1 MSDKLARMLAAFQPQ
16 ENEGPSKLCTMQE
29 AVSKHVRA
37 GDHIFLSQRG
47 SAGVYEVI
55 RQFWDTKPGFTL
67 SSIMI
72 SDLQFLLAYT
82 GLAKKAITSS
92 LPFGRGPRLQD
103 VLRDKLIET
112 EIWTIHTII
121 LRYMAGGT
129 GVPFLP
135 TRSIIGSFIGSEL
148 SPEVYAEMA
157 APFGDGAKVG
167 LVSALRPDVAIIHGL
182 AADAA
187 GNTVLPPDGTA
198 DCWGARGSSRSTIVS
213 VERVVSTETIRR
225 YSPLVTI
232 PAYMVDAV
240 CEVPMGAH
248 PRELYNGWVTEA
260 EPYVIDSTFTR
271 AFQEALREEDGL
283 NAWIKEWVLD
293 IPSFEAFLD
302 KLGDD
307 RVEQIRATARTQIK
321 EQTLAVPSEQREEYS
336 DLEMMA
342 VAAGRKIEEVVR
354 RGDYRFMQVGPG
366 IALPATF
373 LAYSSLRA
381 QDYDIEVMVG
391 WGHYGYRPHNASLSG
406 LPHLSTPKMFGSMF
420 DMYASLLRGPD
431 SPSLGILGIAEIDK
445 YANINVT
452 RLADGMY
459 LSGGGGHNDCAMGAG
474 EVLVTGR
481 ISPSRF
487 RSELGFITTPGD
499 RVRTVVTDLGV
510 LEKRAGSGELELTSY
525 YGKEGIAEDQAIAA
539 IKEQCGWELK
549 VAADVHR
556 QPPPTREELTVVRLF
571 TQRRGEAEE

>member
-29 AVSKHVRA
+29 AVSKHVKP

-47 SAGVYEVI
+47 NVGVYEVI
-55 RQFWDTKPGFTL
+55 RQFWNTKPGFTL

-72 SDLQFLLAYT
+72 NDLQFLLAYT

-92 LPFGRGPRLQD
+92 LPYGRGPRLRQL
-103 VLRDKLIET
+103 LRDKLIET

-135 TRSIIGSFIGSEL
+135 TRSIIDSFIGSEL

-157 APFGDGAKVG
+157 APFGDEARVG

-187 GNTVLPPDGTA
+187 GNTILPPDGTA

-213 VERVVSTETIRR
+213 VERVVSTERIRR

-240 CEVPMGAH
+240 CQVPLGAH
-248 PRELYNGWVTEA
+248 PRELYNGWVTES

-271 AFQEALREEDGL
+271 AFQQALREEEGL
-283 NAWIKEWVLD
+283 NAWIKEWILD

-321 EQTLAVPSEQREEYS
+321 EQTLSVSSEQSEGYT

-342 VAAGRKIEEVVR
+342 VVAGRKIEEVVR

-381 QDYDIEVMVG
+381 QDYDIEPMVG

-510 LEKRAGSGELELTSY
+510 LEKRSDSRELELTSY
-525 YGKEGIAEDQAIAA
+525 YGKEGIAENQAIAA

-549 VAADVHR
+549 VAADVLR
-556 QPPPTREELTVVRLF
+556 QPPPSAEELTVVRLF
-571 TQRRGEAEE
+571 IQRRGEAEE

>member
-29 AVSKHVRA
+29 AVSKHVKP

-55 RQFWDTKPGFTL
+55 RQFWNTKPGFTL
-67 SSIMI
+67 SSIMV

-82 GLAKKAITSS
+82 GLATKVITSS
-92 LPFGRGPRLQD
+92 LPYGRSPKFQQ
-103 VLRDKLIET
+103 VLRDKLIEA

-135 TRSIIGSFIGSEL
+135 TRSIIGSSVGPEL
-148 SPEVYAEMA
+148 SPKVYTEADD
-157 APFGDGAKVG
+157 PFGDHGKIG
-167 LVSALRPDVAIIHGL
+167 LVAALRPDVAIIHGL
-182 AADAA
+182 VADAA

-198 DCWGARGSSRSTIVS
+198 DCWGARSRSRSTIVS
-213 VERVVSTETIRR
+213 VERIVSTETIRR

-240 CEVPMGAH
+240 CEIPMGAH
-248 PRELYNGWVTEA
+248 PREMYNGWVTEA
-260 EPYVIDSTFTR
+260 EPYVNDSTFSKTYL
-271 AFQEALREEDGL
+271 QALQEEDGL
-283 NAWIKEWVLD
+283 SAWVKEWVLD
-293 IPSFEAFLD
+293 VPSFDAFLE

-307 RVEQIRATARTQIK
+307 RLKKIKATAGIQLQ
-321 EQTLAVPSEQREEYS
+321 EQTLSITSEQRTEYS

-354 RGDYRFMQVGPG
+354 HGDYRFMQVGPG

-391 WGHYGYRPHNASLSG
+391 WGFYGYRPHNASLSG

-452 RLADGMY
+452 RLANGTY

-481 ISPSRF
+481 ISPNRF

-510 LEKRAGSGELELTSY
+510 LEKRAGSGELELRSY
-525 YGKEGIAEDQAIAA
+525 YGKEGVAEEQAIAA

-549 VAADVHR
+549 VAPDVYR
-556 QPPPTREELTVVRLF
+556 QPPPSREELAIIRLF
-571 TQRRGEAEE
+571 VQRRGETEE